1 MLANVLV
8 SVKPFDIDLNWMS
21 KFRNQEKAAFW
32 MADDDD
38 GMIRYTQ
45 QDPNNA
51 CSQKFLITN
60 TSIQNAQKCSKK
72 PAAAAA

>member
-1 MLANVLV
+1 VDCCCEGMLANVLV

-38 GMIRYTQ
+38 GM
-45 QDPNNA
+45 
-51 CSQKFLITN
+51 
-60 TSIQNAQKCSKK
+60 SIS
-72 PAAAAA
+72 